1 MKRPL
6 PVVRPGTD
14 RLQLPTIMDRELA
27 RVHGSAYVQ
36 LCAFAID
43 LDRIYV
49 LAPEAEHLAFGW
61 EVFMT
66 ECYAL
71 ARIDPSQLEHHALL
85 EDTCLGI
92 LEQPPDDQGFGSQ
105 LLFAVYDA
113 VGRGRYPQS
122 LRPAFQS
129 WRGRPKQLHKALD
142 ALWGD
147 PARELADHAAY
158 CLSAPIAELL
168 TPPLTPTTRDSLQR
182 MRAGQWLES
191 KLSR

>member
-6 PVVRPGTD
+6 PVLRPGAD
-14 RLQLPTIMDRELA
+14 RLQLPTIMDRQLA
-27 RVHGSAYVQ
+27 RAHGSAYVQ

-49 LAPEAEHLAFGW
+49 LAPDAEHLAFGW

-85 EDTCLGI
+85 EDTCLAI
-92 LEQPPDDQGFGSQ
+92 LEQPPEDQGFGSQ

-113 VGRGRYPQS
+113 VERGRYPES

-129 WRGRPKQLHKALD
+129 WRGRPKQLRRALD
-142 ALWGD
+142 TLFGD
-147 PARELADHAAY
+147 PERELGDHAAY
-158 CLSAPIAELL
+158 CLSPPVADQLS
-168 TPPLTPTTRDSLQR
+168 PPLAPTTRDALER
-182 MRAGQWLES
+182 MQAGLWLKS
-191 KLSR
+191 

>member
-6 PVVRPGTD
+6 PVVRPGAD

-27 RVHGSAYVQ
+27 RIHGSAYVQ

-49 LAPEAEHLAFGW
+49 LEPEAEHLAFGW

-71 ARIDPSQLEHHALL
+71 ARIDPSRLEHHALL
-85 EDTCLGI
+85 EDTCLAI

-122 LRPAFQS
+122 LQPAFQS
-129 WRGRPKQLHKALD
+129 WRGRPKQLGKALD
-142 ALWGD
+142 ALWRD
-147 PARELADHAAY
+147 PTRELAEHAAY
-158 CLSAPIAELL
+158 CLSGPIAAQLS
-168 TPPLTPTTRDSLQR
+168 PPLTPNTRDSLER
-182 MRAGQWLES
+182 MRAGQWLG
-191 KLSR
+191 